1 MPCFWT
7 RLDLS
12 RHALPACACHRYSIV
27 DLPLYSVQAKTT
39 AKFATLI
46 VSSAS
51 ATLDSPSG
59 LGMVKKT
66 SLEHKAPHSL
76 DSCSVRRRA
85 GYGEYRKPSVFCG
98 LAYRLDRHPIHLP
111 ASPVIVYLRL
121 ALILKS
127 SPVCVTNQ

>member
-1 MPCFWT
+1 MVPFLLSLPAFSPRYPRESSEMPCFWT

-12 RHALPACACHRYSIV
+12 RCTKYHVLHACACHRYSIV
-27 DLPLYSVQAKTT
+27 DMPLFNVQAKTT
-39 AKFATLI
+39 AKLATLK

-51 ATLDSPSG
+51 AALDCPSG

-98 LAYRLDRHPIHLP
+98 LAYRLDRRTGI
-111 ASPVIVYLRL
+111 
-121 ALILKS
+121 
-127 SPVCVTNQ
+127 